1 MNFVAAIVALIP
13 VYYFGRK
20 RIFVIGYG
28 AMAVTLGLA
37 GLFIAFDLYILAL
50 IFICFYIAI
59 WQTSAGVI
67 TSIYSSEISILSK
80 NSIFPSRGLALA
92 VSYILHIQI
101 ALSMEFMMNEWGAH
115 GTVLFFAAFNLVGF
129 IFNLVALKETKGL
142 TEAQKKLVYSPV
154 TTVGESK
161 LKITGKSD
169 AFEFNTKL
177 GSETK
182 FGGQGKMVVERKNKL
197 QR

>member
-1 MNFVAAIVALIP
+1 
-13 VYYFGRK
+13 
-20 RIFVIGYG
+20 
-28 AMAVTLGLA
+28 MAVTLGLA
-37 GLFIAFDLYILAL
+37 GLFIAFDLYIPAL

-101 ALSMEFMMNEWGAH
+101 ALSMEFMMSEWGAH
-115 GTVLFFAAFNLVGF
+115 GTVLLFAGFNLIGF
-129 IFNLVALKETKGL
+129 LFNLVALKETKGL
-142 TEAQKKLVYSPV
+142 TEAQQKLVYSPV

-161 LKITGKSD
+161 LKTTGRSD

-177 GSETK
+177 GVETK
-182 FGGQGKMVVERKNKL
+182 FGGQGKMIVERKQKL